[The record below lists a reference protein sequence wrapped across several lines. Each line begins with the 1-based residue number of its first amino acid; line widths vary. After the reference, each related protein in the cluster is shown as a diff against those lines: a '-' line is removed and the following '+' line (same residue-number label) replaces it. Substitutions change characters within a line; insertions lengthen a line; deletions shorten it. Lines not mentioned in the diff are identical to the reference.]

1 VLMRFKACKSG
12 TTFVAPQ
19 VVAMAIPDFQ
29 SIMLPLIQHLADGQE
44 RSNAETLEALTQHFR
59 LTDEERAQLL
69 PSGASTVFS
78 NRVAWAKAHLKKAGL
93 IDSPRRAVYRI
104 NDIGRGVV
112 KEHPDRID
120 LKLLDRFP
128 GHREFRNSAPKT
140 PTGTEPVVDIA
151 SGDSGLTP
159 EEHIELGYEQLREQL
174 SEELLQKVKEAAPD
188 FFERLV
194 IDLLL
199 AMGYGG
205 SRQDAG
211 KAVGRA
217 GDGGIDGIINEDRLG
232 LDVIYVQA
240 KRWEGV
246 VGRPEIQKFAGA
258 LQGQRARKGIFITT
272 SSFTSDAR
280 DYVSK
285 IDSKIILIDGDQLTG
300 LMIDYGIGVAQVA
313 AYTVK
318 RLDSDYFVSE

>member
-1 VLMRFKACKSG
+1 MTV
-12 TTFVAPQ
+12 
-19 VVAMAIPDFQ
+19 PDFQ
-29 SIMLPLIQHLADGQE
+29 SIMLPLLRHLGDGREWSNSETADLLARE
-44 RSNAETLEALTQHFR
+44 FR
-59 LTDEERAQLL
+59 LTEEELTQRL
-69 PSGASTVFS
+69 PSGQSTVFA
-78 NRVAWAKAHLKKAGL
+78 NRVAWAKAHLKKAGV

-104 NDIGRGVV
+104 TNLGREVITDPPA
-112 KEHPDRID
+112 KID
-120 LKLLDRFP
+120 LKFLDRFP
-128 GHREFRNSAPKT
+128 GHREFRAASRKAAELPS
-140 PTGTEPVVDIA
+140 PLIDGESTE
-151 SGDSGLTP
+151 SELTP
-159 EEHIELGYEQLREQL
+159 EEHIELGYDQLREQL
-174 SEELLQKVKEAAPD
+174 AEELLLKVKESPPD

-211 KAVGRA
+211 KAVGRS

-272 SSFTSDAR
+272 SSFTKDASDYAK
-280 DYVSK
+280 V
-285 IDSKIILIDGDQLTG
+285 IDSRLILMDGDELTN
-300 LMIDYGIGVAQVA
+300 LMIDYGIGVADIA
-313 AYTVK
+313 TYTIR
-318 RLDSDYFVSE
+318 RLDSDYFTQE